1 MLTVIPGSVLSS
13 AMGLTPPTLN
23 SHVDRGTATPPDAVI
38 QRSNSVENAWA
49 ADTAPALTALGFS
62 ALVPAS
68 DLAREDLTTRSEY
81 ICPARSTAHLGH
93 FDDVGHVGFVSH
105 GRISFHRTES
115 IFRIGY
121 LDPVRRREGM
131 EDGWVSGAAARAAID
146 DSSLGDHA
154 KVVLEDAVRTRTD
167 YLRRGG
173 DGHGELVVNPLDLAV
188 YRVDSEPVVTDVT
201 TDQVIRRFRF
211 TTDAIT
217 PDTTSVALTSLDGL
231 AGAA

>member
-13 AMGLTPPTLN
+13 AMRLTAPTLV
-23 SHVDRGTATPPDAVI
+23 SHVERGTATPPDAVI
-38 QRSNSVENAWA
+38 QRSNSVEYAWA

-62 ALVPAS
+62 ALIPAS

-81 ICPARSTAHLGH
+81 ICPARSAGHVGH
-93 FDDVGHVGFVSH
+93 FDDVGNVGFVSH

-115 IFRIGY
+115 IFRISY
-121 LDPVRRREGM
+121 LDPVRLRGGM
-131 EDGWVSGAAARAAID
+131 EDWWVSGAAARAAID
-146 DSSLGDHA
+146 DSSLDDHA
-154 KVVLEDAVRTRTD
+154 KVVLEDAVRTRTHH
-167 YLRRGG
+167 LWRGG

-201 TDQVIRRFRF
+201 TDQIIRRFRF